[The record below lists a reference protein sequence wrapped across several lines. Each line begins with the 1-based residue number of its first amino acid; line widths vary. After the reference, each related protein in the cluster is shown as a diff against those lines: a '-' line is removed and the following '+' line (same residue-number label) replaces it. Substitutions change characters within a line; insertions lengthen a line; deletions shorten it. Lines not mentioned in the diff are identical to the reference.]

1 MVEKMIILFTGEC
14 VKKPVL
20 PTTVMIQLLTYQR
33 EMIKCVSSVP
43 KDSIKLENLSVMAT
57 LAVGEKTAV

>member
-33 EMIKCVSSVP
+33 EMIKCVSSVL

>member
-1 MVEKMIILFTGEC
+1 MAEKMIILFTGEC

-33 EMIKCVSSVP
+33 EMIKCVSSVL
-43 KDSIKLENLSVMAT
+43 KDSIKQENLSVMVI